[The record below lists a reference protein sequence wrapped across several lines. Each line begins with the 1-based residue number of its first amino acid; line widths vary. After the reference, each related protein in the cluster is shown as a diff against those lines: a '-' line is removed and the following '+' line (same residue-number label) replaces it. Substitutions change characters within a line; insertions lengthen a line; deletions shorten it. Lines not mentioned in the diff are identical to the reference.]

1 MQPPERTGLPPRAK
15 PLPTAP
21 DGDGAA
27 TPHPRLDASLRVE
40 SILLKEFDYAGL
52 TAYQV
57 YENRE
62 RIFNFYFTL
71 MGALLSGLGF
81 IYQLSHNTNSDWRP
95 LVLGLLVAGGLLS
108 AIFYVRLI
116 HLRQSLR
123 ESIITTYVIK
133 EFYIQQFMEDIPN
146 IEQAFRWRLATI
158 PSGERPSSDTSFV
171 LYPIAA
177 LGGVA
182 LAMAALVGDQLR
194 LDAGGSSLLAVLSA
208 AHEPL
213 ALAALTLAIVTF
225 LEWGFYHSQLN
236 AQSELKILEQQALR
250 LGIAL
255 GGANA
260 GHDEQ
265 RRSLLGQLLP
275 WGQSPPENLR

>member
-1 MQPPERTGLPPRAK
+1 MLPPERTGPPPKGK
-15 PLPTAP
+15 PLPGAP
-21 DGDGAA
+21 DDDGA
-27 TPHPRLDASLRVE
+27 PRPRLDASLRVE

-71 MGALLSGLGF
+71 MGALLSGLGAL
-81 IYQLSHNTNSDWRP
+81 YQLSRNTNSDWRP
-95 LVLGLLVAGGLLS
+95 LAVGLLVASGLLS

-171 LYPIAA
+171 LYPIAT
-177 LGGVA
+177 LCGLA
-182 LAMAALVGDQLR
+182 LAVGALVGDQLR
-194 LDAGGSSLLAVLSA
+194 LEAGGPVLLAALSA
-208 AHEPL
+208 AHEPWAAAAL
-213 ALAALTLAIVTF
+213 ALALVSF
-225 LEWGFYHSQLN
+225 LEWAFYHSQLS

-255 GGANA
+255 GEANERQS
-260 GHDEQ
+260 GQ
-265 RRSLLGQLLP
+265 RKSLLGQLLP
-275 WGQSPPENLR
+275 WGASPPENLR

>member
-1 MQPPERTGLPPRAK
+1 MLPPESIGRPPKGR
-15 PLPTAP
+15 PLPDAP
-21 DGDGAA
+21 TDDG
-27 TPHPRLDASLRVE
+27 TPRPRLDASLRVE

-71 MGALLSGLGF
+71 MGALLSGLGAL
-81 IYQLSHNTNSDWRP
+81 YQISRNTSADWRP
-95 LVLGLLVAGGLLS
+95 LAVGLLVAGGLLS

-133 EFYIQQFMEDIPN
+133 EFYIQQFMDDIPN

-171 LYPIAA
+171 LYPIAVLCSVA
-177 LGGVA
+177 FGVA
-182 LAMAALVGDQLR
+182 ALIGDQLR
-194 LDAGGSSLLAVLSA
+194 LDTHGA
-208 AHEPL
+208 AL
-213 ALAALTLAIVTF
+213 LAALPATQEPWVLGALAVAIAS
-225 LEWGFYHSQLN
+225 LMEWIFYHSQLN
-236 AQSELKILEQQALR
+236 AQYELKVLEQQALR
-250 LGIAL
+250 LGITL
-255 GGANA
+255 GEANERQS
-260 GHDEQ
+260 GQ
-265 RRSLLGQLLP
+265 RKTLLERMLP
-275 WGQSPPENLR
+275 WAQEPHEDLR

>member
-1 MQPPERTGLPPRAK
+1 LPG
-15 PLPTAP
+15 AP
-21 DGDGAA
+21 DDGE
-27 TPHPRLDASLRVE
+27 PRPRLDTSLRVE

-71 MGALLSGLGF
+71 IGALLSGLGAL
-81 IYQLSHNTNSDWRP
+81 YQLSRNTNADWRP
-95 LVLGLLVAGGLLS
+95 LAVGLLVAAGLLS

-133 EFYIQQFMEDIPN
+133 EFYIQQFVEDIPN

-171 LYPIAA
+171 LYPIAVICSIA
-177 LGGVA
+177 FGI
-182 LAMAALVGDQLR
+182 AALVGDQLR
-194 LDAGGSSLLAVLSA
+194 LDAHGAPLLASLPA
-208 AHEPL
+208 AQESWAL
-213 ALAALTLAIVTF
+213 GALAVVVVSLV
-225 LEWGFYHSQLN
+225 EWIFYISRLSVQT
-236 AQSELKILEQQALR
+236 ELKVLEQQALR
-250 LGIAL
+250 LGISI
-255 GGANA
+255 GEAN
-260 GHDEQ
+260 Q
-265 RRSLLGQLLP
+265 RQSGQRKTLLEQLLP
-275 WGQSPPENLR
+275 WRQEPHEELR

>member
-1 MQPPERTGLPPRAK
+1 MLPPERTSPPPQGH
-15 PLPTAP
+15 PLPSAP
-21 DGDGAA
+21 DDGA
-27 TPHPRLDASLRVE
+27 PRPRLDASLRVE

-62 RIFNFYFTL
+62 RIFNFYFTI
-71 MGALLSGLGF
+71 MGALLSGLGAL
-81 IYQLSHNTNSDWRP
+81 YQISRNTSADWRP
-95 LVLGLLVAGGLLS
+95 LAVGLLIAGGLLS

-171 LYPIAA
+171 LYPIAVLCSIA
-177 LGGVA
+177 FG
-182 LAMAALVGDQLR
+182 AAGLIGDQLR
-194 LDAGGSSLLAVLSA
+194 LDAHGPVALAALPA
-208 AHEPL
+208 AQEPL
-213 ALAALTLAIVTF
+213 ALAALVVALVS
-225 LEWGFYHSQLN
+225 LVEWAFYHSQLSV
-236 AQSELKILEQQALR
+236 QGELKILEQQALR
-250 LGIAL
+250 LGITL
-255 GGANA
+255 GEA
-260 GHDEQ
+260 GQ
-265 RRSLLGQLLP
+265 RQSSLGKSLLGRVLPVLP
-275 WGQSPPENLR
+275 WSQQPKDDLR